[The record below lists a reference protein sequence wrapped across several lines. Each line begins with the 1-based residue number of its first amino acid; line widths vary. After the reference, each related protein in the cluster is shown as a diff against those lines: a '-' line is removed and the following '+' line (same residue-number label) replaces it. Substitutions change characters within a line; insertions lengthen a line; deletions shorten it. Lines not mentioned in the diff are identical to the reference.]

1 MDKTP
6 ETTSTEKPTTSEPI
20 TSGKCTVCNA
30 GSIQNGTCTVCTVE
44 HTPTATETSANVCAT
59 GSDTPCQPFYKKY
72 ATHIALA
79 LAAVII
85 LGAGFYMYS
94 GFLGFGTRGA
104 VVATV
109 NGTKIYQPE
118 LDESISLLS
127 QSAAAQGANISD
139 QKTLDEIKTQAL
151 EVLISNTLMTAAA
164 KKEGITVSDE
174 DVQKQFDELLK
185 QFGTQE
191 ELTAKMTE
199 VGLTEEKLRKNISDR
214 ILAERYIE
222 AVTDIETVAVTDEE
236 VAEFIKTI
244 TANGTEL
251 PPLEEIRPQIE
262 AQLVGEKQQK
272 IITELVEKLRADAD
286 VVIK

>member
-20 TSGKCTVCNA
+20 KSEKCTVCNA
-30 GSIQNGTCTVCTVE
+30 GSIQNGTCTVCTTE
-44 HTPTATETSANVCAT
+44 HTPTTTETPASVCTT
-59 GSDTPCQPFYKKY
+59 GFDTPCEPFYKKY
-72 ATHIALA
+72 ATYIALIV
-79 LAAVII
+79 AAAII
-85 LGAGFYMYS
+85 IGAGFYMYA
-94 GFLGFGTRGA
+94 GYGTRGA

-139 QKTLDEIKTQAL
+139 PATLEEISTQAL

-164 KKEGITVSDE
+164 EKEGIKVTDE
-174 DVQKQFDELLK
+174 DIQKQFDDLLT

-191 ELTAKMTE
+191 ELSAKMAE
-199 VGLTEEKLRKNISDR
+199 VGLTEEKLRANISDR

-222 AVTDIETVAVTDEE
+222 AVTDIETVAVTEE
-236 VAEFIKTI
+236 EIAEFVKTI

-262 AQLVGEKQQK
+262 AQLIGEKQQK

>member
-1 MDKTP
+1 MDNTP
-6 ETTSTEKPTTSEPI
+6 ETTNAERPTTSEPVK
-20 TSGKCTVCNA
+20 SGTCTVCNA
-30 GSIQNGTCTVCTVE
+30 SPIQNGICTVCAAE
-44 HTPTATETSANVCAT
+44 HTPVTSETPASVCGT
-59 GSDTPCQPFYKKY
+59 GFDTPCEPFYKKY
-72 ATHIALA
+72 ATYIALIVA
-79 LAAVII
+79 TAII

-94 GFLGFGTRGA
+94 GFGARGA

-118 LDESISLLS
+118 LDESINLLS

-139 QKTLDEIKTQAL
+139 PKTLEEIRTQAL

-164 KKEGITVSDE
+164 KKEGVTVSDA
-174 DVQKQFDELLK
+174 DVQKQFDDLLA

-191 ELTAKMTE
+191 ELTAKMAE

-222 AVTDIETVAVTDEE
+222 AVTDIETVAVTEEE

-251 PPLEEIRPQIE
+251 PPLDEIRPQIE
-262 AQLVGEKQQK
+262 AQLAGEKQQK